1 MEKSLLTFGKIILP
15 EKLKINLKLNVG
27 IIGSGKLS
35 IDYIN
40 IIKSFNHNVKYI
52 ASFTKNKNA
61 KRLAKKNNAELL
73 YSSDQ
78 VVLAKDVDFWIVCT
92 SWKNLKSV
100 FIKLKQL
107 KKPILFEKSMII
119 SSKELKLIKSS
130 KYYQSINKNF
140 SFAYNRNYYD
150 YILILSNLL
159 KKKNIKF
166 GNAYFFDPYKNLFSN
181 KKISKPYLP
190 YYITSHWISLILKIF
205 NLSEYKIQSK
215 KIEILNYKNNFKRIL
230 FNLKSN
236 KNKFKFE
243 LFNLPDLPK
252 NHQINFF
259 FEDKIVE
266 ISPIERINLY
276 KNLYK
281 KTKNRINFYEPL
293 IDSFNVSQK
302 YKPGFRFQYYDFVV
316 SNFYKKKSVLST
328 KLKDLIDIYEICD
341 SLKKK

>member
-27 IIGSGKLS
+27 IIGSGRLS

-78 VVLAKDVDFWIVCT
+78 VVLAKNVDFWIVCT

-159 KKKNIKF
+159 KKK
-166 GNAYFFDPYKNLFSN
+166 
-181 KKISKPYLP
+181 
-190 YYITSHWISLILKIF
+190 
-205 NLSEYKIQSK
+205 
-215 KIEILNYKNNFKRIL
+215 
-230 FNLKSN
+230 
-236 KNKFKFE
+236 
-243 LFNLPDLPK
+243 
-252 NHQINFF
+252 
-259 FEDKIVE
+259 
-266 ISPIERINLY
+266 
-276 KNLYK
+276 
-281 KTKNRINFYEPL
+281 
-293 IDSFNVSQK
+293 K
-302 YKPGFRFQYYDFVV
+302 Y
-316 SNFYKKKSVLST
+316 
-328 KLKDLIDIYEICD
+328 
-341 SLKKK
+341 

>member
-1 MEKSLLTFGKIILP
+1 M
-15 EKLKINLKLNVG
+15 
-27 IIGSGKLS
+27 
-35 IDYIN
+35 
-40 IIKSFNHNVKYI
+40 
-52 ASFTKNKNA
+52 
-61 KRLAKKNNAELL
+61 
-73 YSSDQ
+73 
-78 VVLAKDVDFWIVCT
+78 
-92 SWKNLKSV
+92 
-100 FIKLKQL
+100 
-107 KKPILFEKSMII
+107 
-119 SSKELKLIKSS
+119 
-130 KYYQSINKNF
+130 
-140 SFAYNRNYYD
+140 
-150 YILILSNLL
+150 
-159 KKKNIKF
+159 
-166 GNAYFFDPYKNLFSN
+166 
-181 KKISKPYLP
+181 
-190 YYITSHWISLILKIF
+190 
-205 NLSEYKIQSK
+205 SEYKIQSK
-215 KIEILNYKNNFKRIL
+215 KIEILDYKNNFKRIL

-293 IDSFNVSQK
+293 IDSFNVNQK

-341 SLKKK
+341 FLKKK